1 MDLNLEDQLV
11 VLDFYS
17 DFCAPCKVLMRDLD
31 EISKDYKFTLKKVNI
46 MEQYEMTEKYNVT
59 SVPTLI
65 ILKNEEPYNRY
76 TGYKGKEDL
85 RRFLVENTQ

>member
-1 MDLNLEDQLV
+1 MSLNMETV

-17 DFCAPCKVLMRDLD
+17 EFCAPCKTLMRDLD
-31 EISKDYKFTLKKVNI
+31 EISKDYKINVQKVDI
-46 MEQYEMTEKYNVT
+46 MQQYEMTEKYNVT

-65 ILKNEEPYNRY
+65 ILKNEQPYTRY

-85 RRFLVENTQ
+85 KKFLAENLSQ